1 MSSNQHTSDFESLPE
16 YGFVRESQL
25 VQNPKRP
32 IPNPLLP
39 FSSSTLWREVKKKKF
54 PAPVKLTSGVTAWR
68 VRDIR
73 IYLQKLNAANLQE
86 AK

>member
-1 MSSNQHTSDFESLPE
+1 MSSNQHTSYFESLPE
-16 YGFVRESQL
+16 SGFVRESQL

>member
-1 MSSNQHTSDFESLPE
+1 MSLNQHTSNFESLPE
-16 YGFVRESQL
+16 SGFVRESQL

>member
-1 MSSNQHTSDFESLPE
+1 MSSNQHTFDFESLPE
-16 YGFVRESQL
+16 SGFVRESQL

-54 PAPVKLTSGVTAWR
+54 PAPFKLTSGVTAWR

-73 IYLQKLNAANLQE
+73 IYLKKLNAANLQE

>member
-1 MSSNQHTSDFESLPE
+1 MSINQHTSDFESLPE
-16 YGFVRESQL
+16 SGFVRESQL

-39 FSSSTLWREVKKKKF
+39 FSSSTLWREVKKKNF
-54 PAPVKLTSGVTAWR
+54 PAPVKLTSGVTAWCVKD
-68 VRDIR
+68 VRR
-73 IYLQKLNAANLQE
+73 YLQKVSEANLQE

>member
-16 YGFVRESQL
+16 SGFVRESQL

>member
-16 YGFVRESQL
+16 SGFVRESQL

-39 FSSSTLWREVKKKKF
+39 FSSSTLWRAVRNKKF
-54 PAPVKLTSGVTAWR
+54 PAPVKLTKGVTAWR
-68 VRDIR
+68 VSDIR
-73 IYLQKLNAANLQE
+73 GYLQKVSEANLKE
-86 AK
+86 GK

>member
-1 MSSNQHTSDFESLPE
+1 MSLNQHISDFESLPE
-16 YGFVRESQL
+16 SGFVRESQL

-54 PAPVKLTSGVTAWR
+54 PAPVKLTSGITAWR

>member
-1 MSSNQHTSDFESLPE
+1 MSLNQHTFDFESLPE
-16 YGFVRESQL
+16 SGFVRQSQL

>member
-1 MSSNQHTSDFESLPE
+1 MALNQHTSNFESLPE
-16 YGFVRESQL
+16 SGFVRESQL

-39 FSSSTLWREVKKKKF
+39 FSSSTLWREVKKKNF

>member
-1 MSSNQHTSDFESLPE
+1 MSLNKHTCDFESLPE
-16 YGFVRESQL
+16 SGFVRESQL